1 MGQTDYDLLIEMGFD
16 PERATLALK
25 KTGGLQDALTW
36 LEKNEETP
44 MEQLK
49 GSDDQ
54 PLNPGSSSVPT
65 GSGGD
70 EYDGDEKPEIPGTAA
85 SIKCS
90 ECGKLFSD
98 AVRAEYHATRTQHTE
113 FEESTEIIQPLTE
126 EEKSAKLWELR
137 EKLAE
142 KKAAQAQKDREEA
155 KKNELIRRKKGQESE
170 KIKEE
175 LKKKEQ
181 LKEVE
186 KRKREKQEELAAKE
200 RVRQQIKETQE
211 ARRRQAEKEKA
222 AREGKTVL
230 EPIAAALKP
239 VAPRTTA
246 AHSETRLQLRLPTGQ
261 SPLIKTFPVET
272 TLFEVA
278 QAVKEERGFDVS
290 SFTMTFPRKVYQ
302 QGIDFGMTLK
312 EAGMVPSCALLVN

>member
-44 MEQLK
+44 IEQLK
-49 GSDDQ
+49 GSTDQ
-54 PLNPGSSSVPT
+54 LFDHGSSSVPT
-65 GSGGD
+65 GNGGD
-70 EYDGDEKPEIPGTAA
+70 DYDGDEKPEIPGTAA

-98 AVRAEYHATRTQHTE
+98 SVRAEYHATRTQHTE

-126 EEKSAKLWELR
+126 EEKAAKLQELR
-137 EKLAE
+137 ERLAG
-142 KKAAQAQKDREEA
+142 KRAAQAQKDREETR
-155 KKNELIRRKKGQESE
+155 KNELIRRKKGQESE
-170 KIKEE
+170 RIKEE

-211 ARRRQAEKEKA
+211 ARRRQAEKERA
-222 AREGKTVL
+222 TREGKMVE
-230 EPIAAALKP
+230 EPAAAAPKP
-239 VAPRTTA
+239 VAPRVATA
-246 AHSETRLQLRLPTGQ
+246 RSETRLQLRLPTSQ
-261 SPLIKTFPVET
+261 PPLIKTFPAET

-278 QAVKEERGFDVS
+278 QTVKEERGFDVS
-290 SFTMTFPRKVYQ
+290 SFTTTFPRKVYQ

-312 EAGMVPSCALLVN
+312 EVGMVPSCALLVN